1 MENKQK
7 SEQETAKY
15 IQETGDNDRVTIAD
29 IADALQISKTTV
41 SRAISGKGR
50 IGEETRARVLAYI
63 EQCNYRPNPLAKGLA
78 QLRTYNIGWVMPGD
92 SDVTDLPF
100 FQRCMIGISEVAATH
115 DYDILLSMVYDKD
128 MSQLERIV
136 RNRKIDGLILGRTLI
151 QDDRVAFLKKMKV
164 PFVVIGSTPVEQ
176 VVQIDNDHVA
186 ACRELTAI
194 LLLKGLKKLALIGGD
209 SNHVV
214 NMTRKKGF
222 EQGLETQ
229 QLAASDALTFM
240 DCNEMTDVFHAVE
253 ECVRSKVDCIICMD
267 DRICTQ
273 VLEKL
278 KNDHIKMPEQIKIA
292 SFYDSVLLDNAVPAI
307 TALQY
312 DPRNLGV
319 VAAKT
324 LFQLIDGEEVNAVT
338 YLNYEVA
345 LRGSTQ

>member
-1 MENKQK
+1 MEERALKERQP
-7 SEQETAKY
+7 EKY
-15 IQETGDNDRVTIAD
+15 IQEIRENDRVTIAD
-29 IADALQISKTTV
+29 IAEALDISKTTV

-78 QLRTYNIGWVMPGD
+78 QLKTYNIGWVMPGD

-100 FQRCMIGISEVAATH
+100 FQRCMTGISEVAATH
-115 DYDILLSMVYDKD
+115 DYDILLSMVYEKD

-136 RNRKIDGLILGRTLI
+136 CNRKIDGLILGRTLVH
-151 QDDRVAFLKKMKV
+151 DERVAFLKKMNV
-164 PFVVIGSTPVEQ
+164 PFVVIGSTPEEQ

-214 NMTRKKGF
+214 NMTRKRGF
-222 EQGLETQ
+222 EQGLE
-229 QLAASDALTFM
+229 ARHMSPADALIFM
-240 DCNEMTDVFHAVE
+240 DCNELTEVSHAVE
-253 ECVRSKVDCIICMD
+253 EAVRSKADCIICMD

-273 VLEKL
+273 VLDKL

-324 LFQLIDGEEVNAVT
+324 LFRLIDGEEVNAVT